1 MRCTVGPR
9 RHWEVLP
16 GGALLGVATI
26 AFGIVWRHQ
35 PLEDPGHGGYAT
47 VFVLRCSAV
56 VLISAGLAATLL
68 TARLQRR
75 SVSRIVATLDEA
87 PPVGGLDVALARAVG
102 DPSLRIHYW
111 LASAGH
117 FADGDG
123 RPLADP
129 SANDSATAT
138 PLVRNGQTV
147 AVVTHHSDPADLERG
162 LGAAVRLAL
171 DNERLQAEVRSRSP
185 RAHRVTGTHRRNG
198 RLPPAKPSNATCTTA
213 PSRAC

>member
-1 MRCTVGPR
+1 MCIARLVGAVTTGPR

-35 PLEDPGHGGYAT
+35 PLEDPGRAGYAT
-47 VFVLRCSAV
+47 VFVIRSSAV

-111 LASAGH
+111 LPEC
-117 FADGDG
+117 
-123 RPLADP
+123 RPLRRRRRP
-129 SANDSATAT
+129 SA
-138 PLVRNGQTV
+138 P
-147 AVVTHHSDPADLERG
+147 
-162 LGAAVRLAL
+162 
-171 DNERLQAEVRSRSP
+171 
-185 RAHRVTGTHRRNG
+185 
-198 RLPPAKPSNATCTTA
+198 
-213 PSRAC
+213 